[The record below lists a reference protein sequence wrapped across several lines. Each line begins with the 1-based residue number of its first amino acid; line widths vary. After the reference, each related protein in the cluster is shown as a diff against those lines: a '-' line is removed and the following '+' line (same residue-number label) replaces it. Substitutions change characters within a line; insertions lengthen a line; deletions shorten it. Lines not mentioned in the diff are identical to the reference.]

1 MGRPINKRFLGDEA
15 GRIQVTSYR
24 RVGGSETAGEDDTY
38 IVRQRSTNKFLVADT
53 SGDWQEVLTLVDKAE
68 GALEEG
74 EFMIEALEA
83 DGTPS
88 RAIRLYN
95 RTLRLTG
102 PKKQKWSLGE
112 AIEITVSAVT
122 LASATPVDVTV
133 SDTSELTTG
142 DVVTFSDVVGTTEL
156 NGNSY
161 TITVVDGT
169 SITLDGTDGD
179 NFTAYTSGGLVRKA
193 AGAAAGATID
203 VQAS

>member
-1 MGRPINKRFLGDEA
+1 MGRPINKRFLGDVA

-24 RVGGSETAGEDDTY
+24 RSGGSETAGGDDTY

-53 SGDWQEVLTLVDKAE
+53 SGGWQEVLTLVDKAE
-68 GALEEG
+68 GALDEG

-83 DGTPS
+83 DGSPS

-102 PKKQKWSLGE
+102 PKKQKWSLGAAVE
-112 AIEITVSAVT
+112 QAISAVT
-122 LASATPVDVTV
+122 LGSGVVVDITV
-133 SDTSELTTG
+133 ADTSDLATG
-142 DVVTFSDVVGTTEL
+142 DQVTISEVGGAVEL
-156 NGNSY
+156 NGNTY
-161 TITVVDGT
+161 TITVVDAT

-179 NFTAYTSGGLVRKA
+179 NFTAYTSGGLVRKVGDA
-193 AGAAAGATID
+193 NDGATID